1 MVVLHGGG
9 GVDGCQGRSDVDHEL
24 VVEAAMVQVVT
35 DRTNEHG
42 QTLKPD
48 DWAFVFDVKGQKSV
62 LKTFNANCCFSGLS
76 LPMKQKPS
84 FLTTV

>member
-1 MVVLHGGG
+1 
-9 GVDGCQGRSDVDHEL
+9 
-24 VVEAAMVQVVT
+24 MVQVVT

-62 LKTFNANCCFSGLS
+62 
-76 LPMKQKPS
+76 
-84 FLTTV
+84 